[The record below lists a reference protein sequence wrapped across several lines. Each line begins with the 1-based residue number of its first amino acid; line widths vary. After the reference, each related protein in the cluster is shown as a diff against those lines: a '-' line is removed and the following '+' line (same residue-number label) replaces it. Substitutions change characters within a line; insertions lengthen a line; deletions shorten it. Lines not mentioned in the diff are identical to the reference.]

1 MNILVDADACPV
13 VIRDILYRAA
23 QKRQIALTLFA
34 NQSFH
39 IPQSNFITLYQVAQ
53 GPDVADHEIS
63 RRVVAGDLV
72 ITADIPLAYEVLQ
85 QDAHAMTPRGSD
97 IPPIRFA
104 SACKCAISWRQC
116 ALPGNIRGGRRR
128 CLRQIENY
136 LPINWIDCYGMGCP
150 SREVFSA
157 YSALWR
163 AQVATHSMMSASR
176 LSRSASSSLMVLLAT
191 LTPALSTDC
200 GSPLSSG
207 CHCGNAFPS
216 LSRL

>member
-85 QDAHAMTPRGSD
+85 QDAHVMTPRGERYTANTIRQRLQMRDFMETMRAAGQHSGGGAAAVSGRSKT
-97 IPPIRFA
+97 ICRSTGSIVTTWVAQAVTLSLPTAHYGALRWPPI
-104 SACKCAISWRQC
+104 Q
-116 ALPGNIRGGRRR
+116 
-128 CLRQIENY
+128 
-136 LPINWIDCYGMGCP
+136 
-150 SREVFSA
+150 
-157 YSALWR
+157 
-163 AQVATHSMMSASR
+163 
-176 LSRSASSSLMVLLAT
+176 
-191 LTPALSTDC
+191 
-200 GSPLSSG
+200 
-207 CHCGNAFPS
+207 
-216 LSRL
+216 

>member
-85 QDAHAMTPRGSD
+85 QDAHVMTPRGERYTANTIRQRLQMRDFMETMRAAGQHSGG
-97 IPPIRFA
+97 PP
-104 SACKCAISWRQC
+104 
-116 ALPGNIRGGRRR
+116 
-128 CLRQIENY
+128 
-136 LPINWIDCYGMGCP
+136 
-150 SREVFSA
+150 
-157 YSALWR
+157 
-163 AQVATHSMMSASR
+163 
-176 LSRSASSSLMVLLAT
+176 
-191 LTPALSTDC
+191 
-200 GSPLSSG
+200 PLSQ
-207 CHCGNAFPS
+207 ADRKLFADQ
-216 LSRL
+216 LDRLLRHGLRKL